1 MKNLAIVIKKNDLNQ
16 KLFHENCCLEG
27 HQGIENSVP
36 WLGWLKDR
44 ETHRLTKEKVMDKFV
59 VLDK

>member
-1 MKNLAIVIKKNDLNQ
+1 M
-16 KLFHENCCLEG
+16 FHENYCLEG